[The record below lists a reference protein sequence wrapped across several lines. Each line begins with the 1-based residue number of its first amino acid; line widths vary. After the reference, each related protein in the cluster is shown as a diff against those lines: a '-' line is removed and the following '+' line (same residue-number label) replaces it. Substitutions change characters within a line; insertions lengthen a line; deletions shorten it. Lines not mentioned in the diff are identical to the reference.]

1 MKFIVLGATG
11 GIGRE
16 IVRQALDRGHNV
28 TAFVRSPDALKPFA
42 GRITLLQGDLLS
54 SAELA
59 HAAGGHDAVL
69 SAFGFRVPHPKS
81 DWNLLHRFGLALSD
95 AMLRDG
101 TRRAVIVSTAF
112 LFKDSIVPPANL
124 VGRLFFRDIVEDAAE
139 MESIVQKSGLDWTIV
154 RPPRLTDKPKRDKYR
169 VREGHLPG
177 FGFTIARA
185 DVAAFMIWTAENHA
199 FSQKIVGISN

>member
-1 MKFIVLGATG
+1 MKIVVLGATG

-16 IVRQALDRGHNV
+16 IVRQALDRSHEV
-28 TAFVRSPDALKPFA
+28 TAFVRSPDALKPF
-42 GRITLLQGDLLS
+42 GYRITVLQGDLLS
-54 SAELA
+54 SAELTRA
-59 HAAGGHDAVL
+59 VAGHDAVL
-69 SAFGFRVPHPKS
+69 SAFGPRMPHPKS

-139 MESIVQKSGLDWTIV
+139 METIVQKSGLDWTLV
-154 RPPRLTDKPKRDKYR
+154 RPPRLTDKPRRNRYR

-177 FGFTIARA
+177 FGFTISRA
-185 DVAAFMIWTAENHA
+185 DVAAFMIRTAENHA
-199 FSQKIVGISN
+199 FSQKVVGISN